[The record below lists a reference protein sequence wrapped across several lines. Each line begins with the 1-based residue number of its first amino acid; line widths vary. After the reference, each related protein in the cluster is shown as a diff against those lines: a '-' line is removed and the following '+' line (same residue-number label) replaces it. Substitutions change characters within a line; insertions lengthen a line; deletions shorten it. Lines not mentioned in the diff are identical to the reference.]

1 LTSFSVRARS
11 LGQPTDHG
19 DGVPARVQTGETMRP
34 SLDEV
39 AAATVTDGKASSAIV
54 VAAGLSKSFKVKS
67 GSHRVLQDINL
78 EIAEGSFTSLIGPS
92 GCGKSS
98 LLLCLAGLMSPTEG
112 TVTVGGSLL
121 SGPPKAVTYVFQ
133 QYSKSVFPW
142 RTVAKNAAFGLETA
156 GVSKKERADR
166 VQNIL
171 HRVGLS
177 GFEDR
182 FPGEL
187 SGGMQQRLAI
197 ARALVCEPSVLL
209 MDEPFS
215 AVDAL
220 TRAQL
225 QDLVLDIWREA
236 GLTIVFVTHDVDE
249 AVYLSDRVVTLGRD
263 TEGITDDLSI
273 DLDRPRDQIATRGSR
288 EFIDYRQNLL
298 NRVLS
303 QHHDS

>member
-1 LTSFSVRARS
+1 
-11 LGQPTDHG
+11 
-19 DGVPARVQTGETMRP
+19 MRP

-39 AAATVTDGKASSAIV
+39 AAATITDGKASSAIV

-112 TVTVGGSLL
+112 TVAVGGSLI

-166 VQNIL
+166 VQNML
-171 HRVGLS
+171 DRVGLS

>member
-1 LTSFSVRARS
+1 
-11 LGQPTDHG
+11 
-19 DGVPARVQTGETMRP
+19 MRP

-39 AAATVTDGKASSAIV
+39 AAATITDGKASSAIV

-112 TVTVGGSLL
+112 TVAVGGSLI

-166 VQNIL
+166 VQNML
-171 HRVGLS
+171 DRVGLS

-263 TEGITDDLSI
+263 TEGITDDLAI